1 MSNHLKTLPFSTKK
15 QLFLLFHLTLG
26 YQAVYPLLLL
36 SILEITGQNAL
47 LDSGVADFGLSLFML
62 FSTLYLVKPLLV
74 EAWHAM
80 IEHPFLH
87 WKTILTILP
96 MMLVSSIL
104 LNSLAAYLSQVDQ
117 SVNQTSLIEYLKHL
131 PWLILF
137 QALFYAPIIEEIMF
151 RGLLYRFFHR
161 YSRFWAIFVSSLLFG
176 FAHVS
181 GSLFTG
187 NFNDLWFLPTYMVLG
202 YFLALAYERTD
213 SLYTSMTLHLLNNLI
228 GLWSISAA
236 VIFL

>member
-1 MSNHLKTLPFSTKK
+1 MTDHRQRLPFSTQK
-15 QLFLLFHLTLG
+15 QLFILFHLTVG
-26 YQAVYPLLLL
+26 YQVLYPLLLL
-36 SILEITGQNAL
+36 SILDLIGQNAL

-74 EAWHAM
+74 EAWQAM
-80 IEHPFLH
+80 IDHPFLH

-96 MMLVSSIL
+96 MMLISSIL
-104 LNSLAAYLSQVDQ
+104 LNSLAAYLSQADQ

-137 QALFYAPIIEEIMF
+137 QALFYAPILEEIMF

-187 NFNDLWFLPTYMVLG
+187 NFNDLWFWPTYMVLG
-202 YFLALAYERTD
+202 YFLALAYEKTD
-213 SLYTSMTLHLLNNLI
+213 SLFTPMTLHLLNNLI
-228 GLWSISAA
+228 GLWSISMAA
-236 VIFL
+236 ILL